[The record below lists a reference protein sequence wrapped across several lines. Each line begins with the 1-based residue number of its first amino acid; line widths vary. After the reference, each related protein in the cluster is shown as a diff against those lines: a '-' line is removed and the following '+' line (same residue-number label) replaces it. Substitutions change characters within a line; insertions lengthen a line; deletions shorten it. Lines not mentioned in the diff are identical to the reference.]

1 MSLHWETVA
10 IVLIGCTSSGFRG
23 PSFEREEHW
32 LNLIARV
39 IAKDGITRTSV
50 TQVFFSTPLHCCF
63 PIHLGK
69 KHMSFQGCQYLQS
82 NMTKPVK
89 MEQEF

>member
-10 IVLIGCTSSGFRG
+10 IVLIGCASSGFRG

-39 IAKDGITRTSV
+39 IAKDGITRICYTSV
-50 TQVFFSTPLHCCF
+50 FLKATALLLSYSPGKEAYVFPRL
-63 PIHLGK
+63 PI
-69 KHMSFQGCQYLQS
+69 FA
-82 NMTKPVK
+82 
-89 MEQEF
+89 E